1 MKKKRTPSSSRWLKE
16 HHDDEYVLRARKEG
30 WRSRAIYKIS
40 EMDEKDLLF
49 KELYEIKKIT
59 LEIKNWMKER
69 KNE

>member
-1 MKKKRTPSSSRWLKE
+1 MGKKRTPSSSRWLKE

-49 KELYEIKKIT
+49 KKIKRLANETSYIANK
-59 LEIKNWMKER
+59 KEPSL
-69 KNE
+69 